1 MQGTGPP
8 HRSAAPMTPGIAFG
22 HPEASGA
29 SPVWPAGCGC
39 SSQPQRRVLQPIRR
53 RYAAFVIERVTQ
65 PGPSDR
71 IGRVLR
77 VVAWVLGLSALG
89 GGATG
94 AFAGDLEAPP
104 VALLAVGTIFVL
116 VGMSGQLPRRLKFG
130 DSEAEWERTVA
141 SAVREIAEQVP
152 PARLDR
158 IAGALEEL
166 ATVAPHAA
174 ANVANH
180 VIRGQARIDSL
191 RNVAA
196 RLGIRVGESDTVN
209 ARTSDLTLV
218 DLHGKKLWV
227 IFSTTG
233 VRQWQIG
240 SAREIMEEIKQ
251 TDTAYVG
258 VLLLGA
264 RRQESSE
271 LRSTNSG
278 AVWVV
283 EMGEDMDERELERV
297 VTAAFGDGRH
307 VRV

>member
-1 MQGTGPP
+1 LVT
-8 HRSAAPMTPGIAFG
+8 
-22 HPEASGA
+22 
-29 SPVWPAGCGC
+29 
-39 SSQPQRRVLQPIRR
+39 
-53 RYAAFVIERVTQ
+53 ERVTQ
-65 PGPSDR
+65 SAPSDK

-77 VVAWVLGLSALG
+77 VVAWVLGLAALG

-94 AFAGDLEAPP
+94 AFVGDLEAPP

-130 DSEAEWERTVA
+130 DSEAEWESTVA
-141 SAVREIAEQVP
+141 SAVGEIAEQVP

-158 IAGALEEL
+158 VAGALDEL

-196 RLGIRVGESDTVN
+196 RLGIGVGGSDTVN
-209 ARTSDLTLV
+209 AKTSDLTLV
-218 DLHGKKLWV
+218 DPHGKKLWV

-233 VRQWQIG
+233 VRGWQIG
-240 SAREIMEEIKQ
+240 SAREILEEIKQ
-251 TDTAYVG
+251 ADTAYVG

-264 RRQESSE
+264 RRRGSSE

-297 VTAAFGDGRH
+297 ITAAFADGRH
-307 VRV
+307 VSDPRV